1 MRPGTSRRASQER
14 NAATLLRRGAA
25 ACFRAS
31 ASGMRRALEPAATPS
46 RRSGS
51 GSARSCSARGPMPR
65 AHSLA
70 YAASSIS
77 LVMFLGAWLLKPL
90 KRARGDVSAHDRPV
104 GGTLFRLRLAPP
116 PRSSSRPRPDAR
128 SPRLE
133 LSTVQVPRTYMA
145 PFGASAPEWRSP
157 KAVGSACGTFS
168 SSPTPA
174 SSTRSKKKI
183 AEHGGGAPDDT
194 HVAFLISAHF
204 ASTWFIQ
211 PTDKTTSPAVLE
223 LRMVSPVSIRR
234 SPGAPPCR
242 ETSSPR

>member
-70 YAASSIS
+70 CAASSIS

-116 PRSSSRPRPDAR
+116 P
-128 SPRLE
+128 
-133 LSTVQVPRTYMA
+133 

-234 SPGAPPCR
+234 SRGAPPCR